1 MMILKTSKQLTL
13 RKSKRMNETPSL
25 RNITQSVG
33 KGYAITL
40 MGNQLNLYNQP
51 TGLKKGRPMIR

>member
-1 MMILKTSKQLTL
+1 
-13 RKSKRMNETPSL
+13 MNETPSL

-40 MGNQLNLYNQP
+40 MGNQLNLYN
-51 TGLKKGRPMIR
+51 